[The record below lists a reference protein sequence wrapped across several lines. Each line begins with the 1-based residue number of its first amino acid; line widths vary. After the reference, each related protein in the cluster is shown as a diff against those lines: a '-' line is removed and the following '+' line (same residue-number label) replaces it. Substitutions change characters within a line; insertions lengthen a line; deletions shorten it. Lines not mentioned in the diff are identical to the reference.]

1 MACPG
6 DCRLPSGIQQ
16 STFGVTERAFS
27 DLVPIRLHLILWPTG
42 GPGLQRAVDRRGLP
56 ADDGRHHGYVQ
67 RQRPTGPRVGAR
79 PLLSRITEHSHY
91 VTGLLGPTMVAG
103 AGLGML

>member
-1 MACPG
+1 VACLPMMAAIMAM
-6 DCRLPSGIQQ
+6 SGVSVQ
-16 STFGVTERAFS
+16 
-27 DLVPIRLHLILWPTG
+27 LVPG
-42 GPGLQRAVDRRGLP
+42 S
-56 ADDGRHHGYVQ
+56 
-67 RQRPTGPRVGAR
+67 AR